1 MNLLKKNNKILIF
14 FFLFGLL
21 QIYYLYSKRSNFD
34 LNILFNPFKENSYLE
49 KVLENP
55 VLETKAILQ
64 AKKLDKFNLS
74 KNLSNKDS
82 YFYQRIIEYNYPI
95 RLDENSE
102 YTFFLKNE
110 KNNCKEIYEGKFID
124 LKKCL

>member
-1 MNLLKKNNKILIF
+1 MNLLKNNKTLIF

-34 LNILFNPFKENSYLE
+34 FNVLSDPFKENSYLE
-49 KVLENP
+49 EVLEKP
-55 VLETKAILQ
+55 VLETKIILQ
-64 AKKLDKFNLS
+64 ANKLKKFNLS
-74 KNLSNKDS
+74 ENLSNKDS

-110 KNNCKEIYEGKFID
+110 NSNCKEIHKGKFID

>member
-1 MNLLKKNNKILIF
+1 MNLLKNNKTLIF

-34 LNILFNPFKENSYLE
+34 FNVLLDPFKENSYLE
-49 KVLENP
+49 KVLEKP
-55 VLETKAILQ
+55 VLETKIILQ
-64 AKKLDKFNLS
+64 ANKLKKFNLS
-74 KNLSNKDS
+74 ENLSNKDS

-110 KNNCKEIYEGKFID
+110 NSNCKQIHKGKFID
-124 LKKCL
+124 LKKCP

>member
-1 MNLLKKNNKILIF
+1 MNLLKNNKSLIF

-34 LNILFNPFKENSYLE
+34 FNVLSDPFKENSYLE
-49 KVLENP
+49 KVLEKP
-55 VLETKAILQ
+55 VLETKIILQ
-64 AKKLDKFNLS
+64 ANKLKKFNLS
-74 KNLSNKDS
+74 ENLSNKDS

>member
-1 MNLLKKNNKILIF
+1 MNLLKNNKTLIF

-34 LNILFNPFKENSYLE
+34 FNVLSDPFKENSYLE
-49 KVLENP
+49 KVLEKP
-55 VLETKAILQ
+55 VLETKIILQ
-64 AKKLDKFNLS
+64 ANKLKKFNLS
-74 KNLSNKDS
+74 ENLSNKDS

-110 KNNCKEIYEGKFID
+110 NSNCKEIHKGKFID
-124 LKKCL
+124 LKKCQ

>member
-1 MNLLKKNNKILIF
+1 MNLLKNNKTLIF

-34 LNILFNPFKENSYLE
+34 FNVLSDPFKENSYLE
-49 KVLENP
+49 KVLEKP
-55 VLETKAILQ
+55 VLETKIILQ
-64 AKKLDKFNLS
+64 ANKLKKFNLS
-74 KNLSNKDS
+74 ENLSNKDS

-110 KNNCKEIYEGKFID
+110 NSNCKEIHKGKFID

>member
-1 MNLLKKNNKILIF
+1 MNLLKNNKTLIF

-34 LNILFNPFKENSYLE
+34 FNVLSDPFKENSYLE
-49 KVLENP
+49 EVLEKP
-55 VLETKAILQ
+55 VLETKIILQ
-64 AKKLDKFNLS
+64 ANKLKKFNLS
-74 KNLSNKDS
+74 ENLSNKDS

-110 KNNCKEIYEGKFID
+110 NSNCKDIHKGKFID

>member
-1 MNLLKKNNKILIF
+1 MNLLKNNKTLIF

-34 LNILFNPFKENSYLE
+34 FKVLLNPFKENSYLE
-49 KVLENP
+49 KVLEKP
-55 VLETKAILQ
+55 VLETKTILQ
-64 AKKLDKFNLS
+64 AKKLKKFNLS
-74 KNLSNKDS
+74 ESLSNKDS

-95 RLDENSE
+95 RFDENSE

-110 KNNCKEIYEGKFID
+110 NSNCKEIHKGKFID
-124 LKKCL
+124 LKKCQ

>member
-1 MNLLKKNNKILIF
+1 MNLLKNNKTLIF

-34 LNILFNPFKENSYLE
+34 FNVLSDPFKENSYLE
-49 KVLENP
+49 EVLEKP
-55 VLETKAILQ
+55 VLETKIILQ
-64 AKKLDKFNLS
+64 ANKLKKFNLS
-74 KNLSNKDS
+74 ENLSNKDS

-110 KNNCKEIYEGKFID
+110 NSNCKEIHKGKFVD

>member
-1 MNLLKKNNKILIF
+1 MNLLKNNKTLIF

-34 LNILFNPFKENSYLE
+34 FKVLLNPFKENSYLE
-49 KVLENP
+49 KVLEKP
-55 VLETKAILQ
+55 VLETKTILQ
-64 AKKLDKFNLS
+64 AKKLKKFNLS
-74 KNLSNKDS
+74 ESLSNKDS

-102 YTFFLKNE
+102 YIFFLKNE
-110 KNNCKEIYEGKFID
+110 KSNCKAIHKGKFID

>member
-14 FFLFGLL
+14 FFVFGLL

-34 LNILFNPFKENSYLE
+34 LNILL
-49 KVLENP
+49 NP

-64 AKKLDKFNLS
+64 AKKLDTFNLS

-110 KNNCKEIYEGKFID
+110 KSNCKEIYKGKFVD

>member
-1 MNLLKKNNKILIF
+1 MNLLKNNKTLIF

-34 LNILFNPFKENSYLE
+34 FKVLLNPFKENSYLE
-49 KVLENP
+49 KVLEKP
-55 VLETKAILQ
+55 VLETKIILQ
-64 AKKLDKFNLS
+64 ANKLKKFNLS
-74 KNLSNKDS
+74 ENLSNKDS

-110 KNNCKEIYEGKFID
+110 NSNCKEIHKGKFID

>member
-1 MNLLKKNNKILIF
+1 M
-14 FFLFGLL
+14 
-21 QIYYLYSKRSNFD
+21 YSKRSNFD
-34 LNILFNPFKENSYLE
+34 LNILLNPFKKNSYLE

-74 KNLSNKDS
+74 ENLSNKDS

-110 KNNCKEIYEGKFID
+110 KSNCKEIHKGKFID